1 MDKSILMQKQVKD
14 NAEDLQKEFL
24 DIKNWEEQMKSK
36 DEELRNQRSEQ
47 TSLPP
52 IRSKNKSKTK
62 FTPTK
67 QNGSDIKPKRIKS
80 YDYSAWD
87 KFDIDEACKEV
98 NKTEQ
103 SDSSEDEVMSKEEL
117 EKAHRVGTKYKNQG
131 NIFVQQ
137 QKWAEAIKSYNQ
149 AIKAFP
155 YDAIFYANRAL
166 CQLKLDNCCSAES
179 DCSAAIQLD
188 ATYVKAYHRRATARI
203 NLKQYKEAKQD
214 LENVLKLEPSN
225 KEAKVLLAEIEK
237 KMKVLDSIITLKEDA
252 KKLSEDTPIE
262 KLIGEKMWSSTKT
275 DIKDVKESKEVGK
288 DISMKMERDEKDKGS
303 KNLKHVKEE
312 NVLKLEP
319 SNKEAKVLLAEIEKK
334 MKVLDSI
341 ITLKEDAKKLSE
353 DTPIEKLIGEKM
365 WSSTKTDIKD
375 VKESKEVGKDI
386 SMKMER
392 DEKDKGSKNLKHVK
406 EDIVPGIQNIAT
418 AYNKRDPRI
427 PTWLPEKDD
436 VVVIEP
442 IEKPPHLRSKKLLT
456 RIPVEEVEFINIQ
469 HDQKNDG
476 TTSNEHE
483 SVQLKENFGDCPNI
497 PISLPEK
504 DDVVTESIDKSS
516 HLNLK
521 ELETGVVVEETVFN
535 KYEHAE
541 LKEISADEK
550 SKNES
555 SIKDSK
561 SVENTNNIPP
571 VPKTAV
577 QFVTNWKANKSSE
590 FRYKYL
596 KQLPKNSL
604 SKIFQ
609 DSMESDI
616 FNDILKVLWLEFIKR
631 KESIFSYLKDLS
643 EVKRFRALIM
653 FISNNEKQCL
663 RVLFEHCKTIENISQ
678 EELTALQEKY
688 EI

>member
-14 NAEDLQKEFL
+14 NAEDLHKEFL
-24 DIKNWEEQMKSK
+24 DMKNWEEQMKSK

-62 FTPTK
+62 LTPTK

-87 KFDIDEACKEV
+87 KFDIDKACIEV
-98 NKTEQ
+98 DKTEQ

-117 EKAHRVGTKYKNQG
+117 EKAHKVGTKYKNQG

-137 QKWAEAIKSYNQ
+137 QKWTEAIKSYNQ

-225 KEAKVLLAEIEK
+225 KEAKVLLTEIEN
-237 KMKVLDSIITLKEDA
+237 KMKVSDSIITLKENA
-252 KKLSEDTPIE
+252 KKLSEETPVE
-262 KLIGEKMWSSTKT
+262 KVIGEKMWSSIKT

-288 DISMKMERDEKDKGS
+288 DINMKMERDKKDKS
-303 KNLKHVKEE
+303 
-312 NVLKLEP
+312 
-319 SNKEAKVLLAEIEKK
+319 
-334 MKVLDSI
+334 
-341 ITLKEDAKKLSE
+341 
-353 DTPIEKLIGEKM
+353 
-365 WSSTKTDIKD
+365 
-375 VKESKEVGKDI
+375 
-386 SMKMER
+386 
-392 DEKDKGSKNLKHVK
+392 SKNLKHVK
-406 EDIVPGIQNIAT
+406 EDIIPGIQNIAT
-418 AYNKRDPRI
+418 AYNGRDPRI
-427 PTWLPEKDD
+427 PVWLPEKDD
-436 VVVIEP
+436 VAVIEP

-456 RIPVEEVEFINIQ
+456 RIPVEEVEFITIQ
-469 HDQKNDG
+469 HDQKNEG

-483 SVQLKENFGDCPNI
+483 SVQLKKNVGDDPNI
-497 PISLPEK
+497 PICLPEK
-504 DDVVTESIDKSS
+504 DDVVTESINKSS
-516 HLNLK
+516 RLNLK
-521 ELETGVVVEETVFN
+521 ELETGIAVEEAEFGSVQYHRNNEKTVF
-535 KYEHAE
+535 KEYEHAQ
-541 LKEISADEK
+541 LKKISAHEK

-577 QFVTNWKANKSSE
+577 QFVTNWKTNKSSE

-596 KQLPKNSL
+596 KQLPENSL

-616 FNDILKVLWLEFIKR
+616 FSDILEVLWVEFIKR

-678 EELTALQEKY
+678 EEVTALQEKY

>member
-214 LENVLKLEPSN
+214 L
-225 KEAKVLLAEIEK
+225 
-237 KMKVLDSIITLKEDA
+237 
-252 KKLSEDTPIE
+252 
-262 KLIGEKMWSSTKT
+262 
-275 DIKDVKESKEVGK
+275 
-288 DISMKMERDEKDKGS
+288 
-303 KNLKHVKEE
+303 E